1 MTERFDAIVI
11 GAGANGLTAAAALAR
26 AGLRVLVLEG
36 ADAIG
41 GLGRLE
47 EFAPGFRASPVG
59 ADAGWVPPIVS
70 RGLGLERLE
79 RVEPETSI
87 TLGIEPGAF
96 LSIPRDAARA
106 ASVIRPHSTRD
117 ADAWP
122 AFTVRL
128 ARLAGFLEQVYQLP
142 PPDIDTSDPGDLA
155 RLARLGWTFRGLGR
169 ESMIEF
175 LRLMPQSV
183 RDTLDDW
190 FEWEPLKAAVA
201 ATSAQDSRRG
211 PIAAGT
217 TFALLHRLA
226 GAAPGDVRNG
236 GWWRAGPD
244 AFLRAA
250 EDAARKSGAVVRT
263 GAAVAHI
270 VVRDDAVAGVT
281 LANGEEIAAPAV
293 LSTADPARTLLGL
306 VDPVWLDPEF
316 LHAVQNIKFR
326 GTATTILYALD
337 ELPGARA
344 LGQADE
350 NALAGVVT
358 LSSSLEHLERAADA
372 DKYGTI
378 PEVLH
383 VELSIP
389 SQRWPALAP
398 AGKHVAVA
406 RAQCT
411 PFALRAAGG
420 APATWDSARSNAVA
434 DTATERI
441 ESFFPGFASRVRA
454 RAVLTPA
461 DLAERYHLTEGAVTH
476 GEIGLDQILFMRPV
490 AGWGRYA
497 MPIAGLYLGGAG
509 AHPGPGITGGPGWL
523 AARELLAGR
532 RRK

>member
-1 MTERFDAIVI
+1 MAHAYDAIVI
-11 GAGANGLTAAAALAR
+11 GAGANGLAAAAALAR
-26 AGLRVLVLEG
+26 AGLRVLMLES

-47 EFAPGFRASPVG
+47 EFAPGFRAAPFG
-59 ADAGWVPPIVS
+59 AEAGWVPPIVA
-70 RGLGLERLE
+70 RGLGLDRLE
-79 RVEPETSI
+79 RVDPDTAV

-96 LSIPRDAARA
+96 LPIPRDAARA
-106 ASVIRPHSTRD
+106 ASVIRPHSARD

-122 AFTVRL
+122 AFTTRL
-128 ARLAGFLEQVYQLP
+128 SRLAGFLEQVYQLP
-142 PPDIDTSDPGDLA
+142 PPDIDTSDPGDIA

-175 LRLMPQSV
+175 LRMMPQSV

-201 ATSAQDSRRG
+201 ATGAQDSRRG
-211 PIAAGT
+211 PVAAGT

-226 GAAPGDVRNG
+226 GAPPGDVRNA

-263 GAAVAHI
+263 GAAAARV
-270 VVRDDAVAGVT
+270 VVRDDSVAGVT
-281 LANGEEIAAPAV
+281 LASGEEIAAPAV
-293 LSTADPARTLLGL
+293 LSTADPAHTLLEL

-316 LHAVQNIKFR
+316 LHAVRNIRFR
-326 GTATTILYALD
+326 GCATTILYALD
-337 ELPGARA
+337 ELPQARGLA
-344 LGQADE
+344 QAGDG
-350 NALAGVVT
+350 ALAGVVT
-358 LSSSLEHLERAADA
+358 LTASLERLERAADA

-378 PEVLH
+378 PEQLH
-383 VELSIP
+383 VELCIP
-389 SQRWPALAP
+389 SLRWPALAP
-398 AGKHVAVA
+398 AGKHVAVV

-411 PFALRAAGG
+411 PFALRSASGTPAG
-420 APATWDSARSNAVA
+420 WDASRRDAVA
-434 DTATERI
+434 DAATRQI
-441 ESFFPGFASRVRA
+441 ESFFPGFSSRVRH
-454 RAVLTPA
+454 RAALTPA
-461 DLAERYHLTEGAVTH
+461 DLAERYRLTEGAATH

-497 MPIAGLYLGGAG
+497 MPISGLYLGGAG

-523 AARELLAGR
+523 AAQQLLAGR